1 MIEISAP
8 GKLILCG
15 EHAVVYG
22 KKALACAT
30 NLRTHLKAQKTIN
43 ITYFIINFNDI
54 NEILTIDKNQFNTY
68 SNVRLNDDDERNN
81 SIYTKSLKPIIL
93 MFNLLQNE
101 LTWQHLSG
109 MHIEIHSQIPVGAG
123 LGSSAAL
130 AACLAAF
137 FLKLLN
143 KSNDL
148 VLVNECAFQIEKL
161 FHGRPSGIDNSVAI
175 YGGFVL
181 YENGQIGK
189 KFVSND
195 IRVLVVDTGVPK
207 DTKQQVANVRKLYER
222 HMNVCECLMNGIDGL
237 VDKFVKLLDVDKQSE
252 RDETVRIALLEHP
265 SCTVYVFFTIFIVL
279 SILKHLKSFLTVI
292 NALRKLFR
300 QKSVP
305 KCF

>member
-54 NEILTIDKNQFNTY
+54 NETLTIDKNQFNTY

-109 MHIEIHSQIPVGAG
+109 MHIEIHSQIVP
-123 LGSSAAL
+123 L
-130 AACLAAF
+130 A
-137 FLKLLN
+137 
-143 KSNDL
+143 
-148 VLVNECAFQIEKL
+148 
-161 FHGRPSGIDNSVAI
+161 
-175 YGGFVL
+175 
-181 YENGQIGK
+181 
-189 KFVSND
+189 
-195 IRVLVVDTGVPK
+195 
-207 DTKQQVANVRKLYER
+207 
-222 HMNVCECLMNGIDGL
+222 
-237 VDKFVKLLDVDKQSE
+237 
-252 RDETVRIALLEHP
+252 
-265 SCTVYVFFTIFIVL
+265 
-279 SILKHLKSFLTVI
+279 
-292 NALRKLFR
+292 
-300 QKSVP
+300 
-305 KCF
+305 